1 MNNGGIPPHDDRP
14 THSTL
19 PTRHATLQM
28 KGIAGTIARG
38 FINSKLTPLLMAA
51 FLGIGLYSAWLTP
64 KEEDPQIEVPMA
76 DIAVRYPGATPQEV
90 ERRIA
95 EPLERLISNIE
106 GIEYVYS
113 TSMPGRAMV
122 SARYLVGAPSEQS
135 MVKLYEEILKH
146 MDQMPEGASMPLI
159 KTRAVDDVPVLTLT
173 LHSDDSAY
181 DDYQLRRIGNEMA
194 MDLKTIDGVADVK
207 VHGGRDREV
216 RVKLD
221 PNRLAA
227 YEMDPPAIA
236 RQLQASNRQMDAGAF
251 QSGDRS
257 YLVETGEFF
266 GSVEEVKNLVV
277 GVHRGSPVYLK
288 QVADVTDGPGE
299 PEKYVSFAY
308 GDGSDAARAGST
320 RTSSSSARA
329 PASGGLQPAVTVA
342 IAKRSGQDA
351 MTIAERA
358 LQKVDALEASLVPN
372 EVTVSTT
379 RNYGK
384 SASDKVAEL
393 LLHLLVAIG
402 AVTLIVSLA
411 MGWRGG
417 LVVFLSVPISFALTL
432 FVYYFFGYTLNR
444 ITLFALIFVTGIVVD
459 DSIIVAENMER
470 HFKMKR
476 LPKFQSAIAAIN
488 EVGNPTILATLT
500 VIAAVLPMAFV
511 SGLMGPYMSPMP
523 IGASMAMTFSLI
535 VALVITPYLAYRLI
549 AGGSDEEED
558 DEESDYKLE
567 ETPIYRV
574 YAATIEPLLDSSW
587 KRWAFIG
594 GTLVLLLGS
603 ISLFYFRVVTVKML
617 PYDDKDEFQVVV
629 DMPEGTTLERTDA
642 VLREM
647 AAYLSDQPEVT
658 DVQTYAGDAAP
669 VNLNG
674 LVRHYDMRRAPH
686 QGDIQVNL
694 QSEHH
699 RDEQSHTIAKRMRG
713 PLQKIG
719 DQYDANVKVAE
730 VPPGPPVRA
739 TLVAEVYGPT
749 FEQQQDVARQVK
761 QVFEE
766 TEGVVDVDWRVEAD
780 QTKYTFSVNKEKA
793 MRAGVPTARVT
804 KTMRMAVGGQ
814 DVTQMH
820 LPEEREPVNVNLRLG
835 QESRSSL
842 ADLKNL
848 RVQSQ
853 SGSMVPVA
861 DLVTIKETTR
871 DKHIDRKNQQRVVYV
886 MGDVAGEIESP
897 VYAMLDMQERLDQIE
912 VPKGYSFDQLY
923 TGQPFV
929 GSDFS
934 LKWDGEWRI
943 TYKVFRDLGIA
954 FAVVLLIIYILI
966 VGWFQDLMVPL
977 VMMIAIPLSLIGI
990 VLGHWILGAFFT
1002 ATSMIGFI
1010 ALAGIMVRNS
1020 VLLIDFV
1027 NLRLADDVPLRQAVI
1042 EAGAVRTRP
1051 ILLTAGT
1058 VVIGAS
1064 VILFDPVFQGLAI
1077 SLMGGAIAS
1086 TALTLLIVPLIYY
1099 MVEKK
1104 LEDSSLTSTEP
1115 AGMAGGDDLPG
1126 GDSAPAASPD
1136 EETETKSE

>member
-1 MNNGGIPPHDDRP
+1 M
-14 THSTL
+14 S
-19 PTRHATLQM
+19 
-28 KGIAGTIARG
+28 GIAGTIARG

-76 DIAVRYPGATPQEV
+76 DIAVRYPGATPQEA

-113 TSMPGRAMV
+113 TSMPGQVMV
-122 SARYLVGAPSEQS
+122 SARYLVGASPEQS
-135 MVKLYEEILKH
+135 MVKLYEELLKH
-146 MDQMPEGASMPLI
+146 MDQMPPGASMPLI
-159 KTRAVDDVPVLTLT
+159 KTRAVDDVPVLALT
-173 LHSDDSAY
+173 LHSDDPNY
-181 DDYQLRRIGNEMA
+181 DDYQLRRIGDEMA
-194 MDLKTIDGVADVK
+194 MDLKTIDGVADVS
-207 VHGGRDREV
+207 VHGGRTRTVQV
-216 RVKLD
+216 RLD

-227 YEMDPPAIA
+227 YNLDPPAIA
-236 RQLQASNRQMDAGAF
+236 KQLKAANRQSDAGTF
-251 QSGDRS
+251 QSGDTS
-257 YLVETGEFF
+257 YMVETGGFLTSAEQIQ
-266 GSVEEVKNLVV
+266 NLVV
-277 GVHRGSPVYLK
+277 GVHEGSPIYLK
-288 QVADVTDGPGE
+288 QVAEVSDGPGE
-299 PEKYVSFAY
+299 PEKYVAFGY
-308 GDGSDAARAGST
+308 GKGHAAGADSAAARAS
-320 RTSSSSARA
+320 
-329 PASGGLQPAVTVA
+329 GLQPAVTVA
-342 IAKRSGQDA
+342 LAKRSGQDA

-358 LQKVDALEASLVPN
+358 LKKVDALEATLVPD
-372 EVTVSTT
+372 EVTVTTT

-393 LLHLLVAIG
+393 LFHLLVAIG
-402 AVTLIVSLA
+402 AVTVIVSLA

-470 HFKMKR
+470 HFQMKKM
-476 LPKFQSAIAAIN
+476 PKFQAAIAAIN

-535 VALVITPYLAYRLI
+535 VALIITPYLAYRLI
-549 AGGSDEEED
+549 AGGQEDEEEA
-558 DEESDYKLE
+558 SDYDLE
-567 ETPIYRV
+567 ETIIYRV
-574 YAATIEPLLDSSW
+574 YAATIEPLLNSPW

-594 GTLVLLLGS
+594 GTMLLLLGS
-603 ISLFYFRVVTVKML
+603 VSLFYFRVVTVKML

-647 AAYLSDQPEVT
+647 SAYLTDQPSVV

-674 LVRHYDMRRAPH
+674 LVRHYDLRSAPH

-694 QSEHH
+694 QSAHH
-699 RDEQSHTIAKRMRG
+699 RDEQSHALAKRMRG
-713 PLQKIG
+713 PLQTIADK
-719 DQYDANVKVAE
+719 YDAGVKVAE

-739 TLVAEVYGPT
+739 TLVAEIYGPDV
-749 FEQQQDVARQVK
+749 EQQRDVARQVK
-761 QVFEE
+761 QVFQE

-780 QTKYTFSVNKEKA
+780 QTKYTFEVEKEKA
-793 MRAGVPTARVT
+793 MRAGVPTARIT
-804 KTMRMAVGGQ
+804 QTMRMALSGK
-814 DVTQMH
+814 DVTQLR
-820 LPEEREPVNVNLRLG
+820 LPEERQPVGVNLRMG
-835 QESRSSL
+835 QSDRSGL

-848 RVQSQ
+848 RVQSE
-853 SGSMVPVA
+853 GGATVPVA
-861 DLVTIKETTR
+861 DLVTINTSVR
-871 DKHIDRKNQQRVVYV
+871 DKHIDRKNQQRVIYV
-886 MGDVAGEIESP
+886 TGDVAGEIESP
-897 VYAMLDMQERLDQIE
+897 VYAMLDMQERLDAIE
-912 VPKGYSFDQLY
+912 TPTGYGFSQLY
-923 TGQPFV
+923 TDQPFV
-929 GSDFS
+929 NDGYA

-954 FAVVLLIIYILI
+954 FAVVLLIIYLLI
-966 VGWFQDLMVPL
+966 VGWFQDLTVPL
-977 VMMIAIPLSLIGI
+977 VMMVAIPLSLIGI
-990 VLGHWILGAFFT
+990 VLGHWVLGAFFT

-1027 NLRLADDVPLRQAVI
+1027 NLRRADDVPLRQAVI

-1058 VVIGAS
+1058 VVIGAF

-1086 TALTLLIVPLIYY
+1086 TALTLLIVPLLYF
-1099 MVEKK
+1099 MVERR
-1104 LEDSSLTSTEP
+1104 LADAALTGSADDAAATAGP
-1115 AGMAGGDDLPG
+1115 ADLSGDDPS
-1126 GDSAPAASPD
+1126 DSTPAPDAP
-1136 EETETKSE
+1136 ETGRG

>member
-1 MNNGGIPPHDDRP
+1 M
-14 THSTL
+14 S
-19 PTRHATLQM
+19 
-28 KGIAGTIARG
+28 GIAGTIARG

-76 DIAVRYPGATPQEV
+76 DIAVRYPGATPQEA
-90 ERRIA
+90 ERRVA

-106 GIEYVYS
+106 GVEYVYS
-113 TSMPGRAMV
+113 TSMPGQVLV
-122 SARYLVGAPSEQS
+122 SARYLVGASPEES
-135 MVKLYEEILKH
+135 MVKLYEEMLKH
-146 MDQMPEGASMPLI
+146 MDEMPPGASMPLI

-173 LHSDDSAY
+173 LHSDAPNY
-181 DDYQLRRIGNEMA
+181 DDYQLRRIGDEMA
-194 MDLKTIDGVADVK
+194 MDLKKIDGVADVS
-207 VHGGRDREV
+207 VHGGRPRAV
-216 RVKLD
+216 RVRLD

-227 YEMDPPAIA
+227 YGLDPPAIA
-236 RQLQASNRQMDAGAF
+236 RQLQASNQQSDAGTF
-251 QSGDRS
+251 QRGDTS
-257 YLVETGEFF
+257 YKVETGGFLT
-266 GSVEEVKNLVV
+266 SADEVRNLVV
-277 GVHRGSPVYLK
+277 GVHEGSPIYLK
-288 QVADVTDGPGE
+288 QVAEVTDGPGE
-299 PEKYVSFAY
+299 PEKYVAFGY
-308 GDGSDAARAGST
+308 GQGHAAPEADSAAGRA
-320 RTSSSSARA
+320 A
-329 PASGGLQPAVTVA
+329 GLQPAVTIA
-342 IAKRSGQDA
+342 LAKRSGQDA

-358 LQKVDALEASLVPN
+358 LDKVDALKATLVPN

-384 SASDKVAEL
+384 SASDKVMEL

-402 AVTLIVSLA
+402 AVTVIVTLA

-470 HFKMKR
+470 HFQMKR
-476 LPKFQSAIAAIN
+476 LPKFQAALAAIN

-549 AGGSDEEED
+549 GGGEEETEED
-558 DEESDYKLE
+558 ESDYDLE
-567 ETPIYRV
+567 ETLIYRV
-574 YAATIEPLLDSSW
+574 YAATIEPLLNSPW

-594 GTLVLLLGS
+594 GTLVLLVGS
-603 ISLFYFRVVTVKML
+603 VSLFYFRVVTVKML

-647 AAYLSDQPEVT
+647 SAYLTDRPVVT

-674 LVRHYDMRRAPH
+674 LVRHYDLRSAPH

-694 QSEHH
+694 RAEHH
-699 RDEQSHTIAKRMRG
+699 RERQSHAIAKQMRG
-713 PLQKIG
+713 PLRAIG
-719 DQYDANVKVAE
+719 EKYGADVKVAE

-739 TLVAEVYGPT
+739 TLVAEIYGPNV
-749 FEQQQDVARQVK
+749 EQQRAVARQVK

-780 QTKYTFSVNKEKA
+780 QTKYTFEVNKEKA
-793 MRAGVPTARVT
+793 MRAGVPTARIT
-804 KTMRMAVGGQ
+804 KTMQMALGGR
-814 DVTQMH
+814 DVTQLR
-820 LPEEREPVNVNLRLG
+820 LPEERRPVGVNLRLG
-835 QESRSSL
+835 QADRSGL

-853 SGSMVPVA
+853 GGAAVPVA
-861 DLVTIKETTR
+861 DLVTIEETVR
-871 DKHIDRKNQQRVVYV
+871 DKHIDRKNQKRVVYV

-897 VYAMLDMQERLDQIE
+897 VYAMLDMQERLDEIE
-912 VPKGYSFDQLY
+912 TPPGYDFAQWY
-923 TGQPFV
+923 TDQPFV
-929 GSDFS
+929 TDGYS

-954 FAVVLLIIYILI
+954 FAVVLLVIYLLI
-966 VGWFQDLMVPL
+966 VGWFQDLTVPL

-990 VLGHWILGAFFT
+990 VLGHWLLGAFFT

-1027 NLRLADDVPLRQAVI
+1027 NLRRADDVPLRQAVV

-1058 VVIGAS
+1058 VVIGAF

-1086 TALTLLIVPLIYY
+1086 TALTLLIVPLIYF
-1099 MVEKK
+1099 MVERR
-1104 LEDSSLTSTEP
+1104 LEESVLTGSET
-1115 AGMAGGDDLPG
+1115 G
-1126 GDSAPAASPD
+1126 GDSSAGVTGAPGDRPSGDGTPA
-1136 EETETKSE
+1136 TEPSQPEQP

>member
-1 MNNGGIPPHDDRP
+1 M
-14 THSTL
+14 S
-19 PTRHATLQM
+19 
-28 KGIAGTIARG
+28 GIAGTIARG

-76 DIAVRYPGATPQEV
+76 DVVVQYPGATPQEV
-90 ERRIA
+90 ERRVA

-113 TSMPGRAMV
+113 TSMPGRALV
-122 SARYLVGAPSEQS
+122 SARYYVGAPSEQS
-135 MVKLYEEILKH
+135 MVRLYEEMLKH

-159 KTRAVDDVPVLTLT
+159 KTRAVDDVPVLSLT
-173 LHSDDSAY
+173 LHSDDPNY
-181 DDYQLRRIGNEMA
+181 DDYQLRRIGSEMA
-194 MDLKTIDGVADVK
+194 MDLKTIDGVADVS
-207 VHGGRDREV
+207 VHGGRKRAV
-216 RVKLD
+216 RVRLD

-227 YEMDPPAIA
+227 YNLDPPAIA
-236 RQLQASNRQMDAGAF
+236 RQLTASNQQMDAGTF
-251 QSGDRS
+251 QSGDTS
-257 YLVETGEFF
+257 YMVETGDFLASAED
-266 GSVEEVKNLVV
+266 VQNLVV
-277 GVHRGSPVYLK
+277 GVHQGSPIYLK

-308 GDGSDAARAGST
+308 GEGRHAAGDSSVAVQK
-320 RTSSSSARA
+320 TS
-329 PASGGLQPAVTVA
+329 GLQPAVTIA
-342 IAKRSGQDA
+342 LAKRSGQDA

-358 LQKVDALEASLVPN
+358 LKKVDALEATLVPN
-372 EVTVSTT
+372 EVTVTTT

-384 SASDKVAEL
+384 SASNKVTEL

-470 HFKMKR
+470 HFKMKKF
-476 LPKFQSAIAAIN
+476 PKMQAAINAIN

-535 VALVITPYLAYRLI
+535 VALVITPYLAFRLI
-549 AGGSDEEED
+549 AGGSEEASED
-558 DEESDYKLE
+558 DEEYELE
-567 ETPIYRV
+567 DTLIYRV
-574 YAATIEPLLDSSW
+574 YAATIEPLLNSPW

-594 GTLVLLLGS
+594 GTLVLLVGS
-603 ISLFYFRVVTVKML
+603 VSLFYFRVVTVKML

-629 DMPEGTTLERTDA
+629 DMPEGTPLERTDA

-647 AAYLSDQPEVT
+647 GAYLTDQPEVT

-674 LVRHYDMRRAPH
+674 LVRHYDMRQAPH

-694 QSEHH
+694 QAEHH
-699 RDEQSHTIAKRMRG
+699 REEQSHAIAKRMRG
-713 PLQKIG
+713 PLQEIG
-719 DQYDANVKVAE
+719 EKYDANVKVAE

-739 TLVAEVYGPT
+739 TLVAEIYGPSID
-749 FEQQQDVARQVK
+749 QQRDVARQVK
-761 QVFEE
+761 QVFEK

-793 MRAGVPTARVT
+793 MRAGVTTARIT
-804 KTMRMAVGGQ
+804 QTMRMALGGQ
-814 DVTQMH
+814 DATQMH
-820 LPEEREPVNVNLRLG
+820 LPDERDPVNVNLRLG
-835 QESRSSL
+835 QEDRSSL

-853 SGSMVPVA
+853 SGSMIPVA
-861 DLVTIKETTR
+861 DLVTINETVR
-871 DKHIDRKNQQRVVYV
+871 DKHIDRKNQQRVIYV
-886 MGDVAGEIESP
+886 MGDVAGKIESP

-912 VPKGYSFDQLY
+912 TPKGYGFSQLY
-923 TGQPFV
+923 TDQPFV
-929 GSDFS
+929 GDSYS

-966 VGWFQDLMVPL
+966 VGWFQDLTVPL
-977 VMMIAIPLSLIGI
+977 VMMVAIPLSLIGI

-1027 NLRLADDVPLRQAVI
+1027 NLRRDDGVSLRQSVI

-1058 VVIGAS
+1058 VVIGAT

-1086 TALTLLIVPLIYY
+1086 TALTLLIVPLIYF
-1099 MVEKK
+1099 MIEKR
-1104 LEDSSLTSTEP
+1104 LEESALTGPETSGGTT
-1115 AGMAGGDDLPG
+1115 AGTTDLPG
-1126 GDSAPAASPD
+1126 DGTSGDGTPA
-1136 EETETKSE
+1136 TEPTGPEQS

>member
-1 MNNGGIPPHDDRP
+1 M
-14 THSTL
+14 S
-19 PTRHATLQM
+19 
-28 KGIAGTIARG
+28 GIAGTIARG

-76 DIAVRYPGATPQEV
+76 DVVVQYPGATPQEV
-90 ERRIA
+90 ERRVA
-95 EPLERLISNIE
+95 EPLERLISNID

-113 TSMPGRAMV
+113 TSMPGRALV
-122 SARYLVGAPSEQS
+122 SARYYVGASSEQS
-135 MVKLYEEILKH
+135 MVKLYEEMLKH

-159 KTRAVDDVPVLTLT
+159 KSRAVDDVPVLALT
-173 LHSDDSAY
+173 LHSDDPNY
-181 DDYQLRRIGNEMA
+181 DDYQLRRIGSEMA
-194 MDLKTIDGVADVK
+194 MDLKKIDGVADVS
-207 VHGGRDREV
+207 VHGGRKRSV
-216 RVKLD
+216 RVRLD

-227 YEMDPPAIA
+227 YNLDPPAIA
-236 RQLQASNRQMDAGAF
+236 RQLTASNQQMDAGTF
-251 QSGDRS
+251 QSGDTS
-257 YLVETGEFF
+257 YMVETGDFL
-266 GSVEEVKNLVV
+266 GSAEDVQDLVV
-277 GVHRGSPVYLK
+277 GVHQGSPIYLK

-308 GDGSDAARAGST
+308 GEGH
-320 RTSSSSARA
+320 
-329 PASGGLQPAVTVA
+329 PASGDSAIAVQNTSGLQPAVTIAV
-342 IAKRSGQDA
+342 AKRSGQDA

-358 LQKVDALEASLVPN
+358 LQKVDALEATLVPN
-372 EVTVSTT
+372 EVSVSTT

-384 SASDKVAEL
+384 SASNKVTEL

-476 LPKFQSAIAAIN
+476 LPKLQAAINAIN

-535 VALVITPYLAYRLI
+535 VALVITPYLAFRLI
-549 AGGSDEEED
+549 AGGSEDQEE
-558 DEESDYKLE
+558 DEESDYELE
-567 ETPIYRV
+567 DTLIYRA
-574 YAATIEPLLDSSW
+574 YAATIEPLLNSSW
-587 KRWAFIG
+587 KRWTFIG
-594 GTLVLLLGS
+594 ATGVLLLGS
-603 ISLFYFRVVTVKML
+603 LSLFYFRVVTVKML

-629 DMPEGTTLERTDA
+629 DMPEGTPLERTDA

-647 AAYLSDQPEVT
+647 STYLTDQPEVT

-674 LVRHYDMRRAPH
+674 LVRHYDMRRAPY

-694 QSEHH
+694 QAEHH
-699 RDEQSHTIAKRMRG
+699 REEQSHAIAKRMRG
-713 PLQKIG
+713 PLQEIG
-719 DQYDANVKVAE
+719 KQYDANVKVAE

-739 TLVAEVYGPT
+739 TLVAEIYGPSLD
-749 FEQQQDVARQVK
+749 QQREVARQVK
-761 QVFEE
+761 QVFAE
-766 TEGVVDVDWRVEAD
+766 TDGVVDVDWRVEDD

-793 MRAGVPTARVT
+793 MRAGVTTARIT
-804 KTMRMAVGGQ
+804 QTMRMALGGQ

-820 LPEEREPVNVNLRLG
+820 LPDEREPVSVNMRLG
-835 QESRSSL
+835 QSDRSSL

-853 SGSMVPVA
+853 SGSMIPVA
-861 DLVTIKETTR
+861 DLVTINETVR
-871 DKHIDRKNQQRVVYV
+871 DKHIDRKNQQRVIYV
-886 MGDVAGEIESP
+886 MGDVAGAIESP

-912 VPKGYSFDQLY
+912 VPKGYGFSQLY
-923 TGQPFV
+923 TDQPFV
-929 GSDFS
+929 SDSYS

-966 VGWFQDLMVPL
+966 VGWFQDLTVPL
-977 VMMIAIPLSLIGI
+977 VMMVAIPLSLIGI

-1027 NLRLADDVPLRQAVI
+1027 NLRREDGVSLRQSVI

-1058 VVIGAS
+1058 VVIGAF

-1086 TALTLLIVPLIYY
+1086 TALTLLIVPLIYF
-1099 MVEKK
+1099 MIEKR
-1104 LEDSSLTSTEP
+1104 LADSALAETDTDGSVS
-1115 AGMAGGDDLPG
+1115 ASGDLGNEPG
-1126 GDSAPAASPD
+1126 GDSAPASAD
-1136 EETETKSE
+1136 EPETPLQS

>member
-1 MNNGGIPPHDDRP
+1 
-14 THSTL
+14 
-19 PTRHATLQM
+19 M
-28 KGIAGTIARG
+28 KGLAGQIARG

-76 DIAVRYPGATPQEV
+76 DIAVRYPGASPQEV

-106 GIEYVYS
+106 GVEYVYS
-113 TSMPGRAMV
+113 TSMPGRALV
-122 SARYLVGAPSEQS
+122 SARYLVGAPPEES
-135 MVKLYEEILKH
+135 MVKLYEEMLKH
-146 MDQMPEGASMPLI
+146 MDRMPDRASMPLI

-173 LHSDDSAY
+173 LHSDDAHY
-181 DDYQLRRIGNEMA
+181 DDYQLRRIGSEMA
-194 MDLKTIDGVADVK
+194 MDLKKIEGVADVS
-207 VHGGRDREV
+207 VHGGRKRAVQV
-216 RVKLD
+216 RLD

-227 YEMDPPAIA
+227 YGLDPPAIA
-236 RQLQASNRQMDAGAF
+236 RQIQAANQQMTAGTFQKGDASF
-251 QSGDRS
+251 
-257 YLVETGEFF
+257 LVETGEFLT
-266 GSVEEVKNLVV
+266 SVEEVQNLVV
-277 GVHRGSPVYLK
+277 GVHQGSPIYLK
-288 QVADVTDGPGE
+288 QVADVTDGPAE
-299 PEKYVSFAY
+299 PDSYTAFAY
-308 GDGSDAARAGST
+308 GDGHPST
-320 RTSSSSARA
+320 PTSLR
-329 PASGGLQPAVTVA
+329 PAVTVA
-342 IAKRSGQDA
+342 VAKRSGQDA

-358 LQKVDALEASLVPN
+358 LKKVEALEASLVPN

-384 SASDKVAEL
+384 SASDKVSEL

-402 AVTLIVSLA
+402 AVTVIVSLA

-470 HFKMKR
+470 HFQMKR
-476 LPKFQSAIAAIN
+476 LPKFQAAIAAIN

-523 IGASMAMTFSLI
+523 IGASMAMTFSLM

-549 AGGSDEEED
+549 SGGRDEGGRDEGEASNQDGATSDGD
-558 DEESDYKLE
+558 DEYRLE
-567 ETPIYRV
+567 DTLIYRA
-574 YAATIEPLLDSSW
+574 YAATIEPLLDSRW
-587 KRWAFIG
+587 RRWAFIG
-594 GTLVLLLGS
+594 ATVALLLGS

-629 DMPEGTTLERTDA
+629 DMPEGTPLERTDA

-647 AAYLSDQPEVT
+647 AAYLTDQPSVV

-674 LVRHYDMRRAPH
+674 LVRHYDLRRAPH
-686 QGDIQVNL
+686 QGDLQVNL
-694 QSEHH
+694 RPEHA
-699 RDEQSHTIAKRMRG
+699 REAQSHTLAKRMRG
-713 PLQKIG
+713 PLHEIG
-719 DQYDANVKVAE
+719 ERYDASVKVAE

-739 TLVAEVYGPT
+739 TLVAEIYGPS
-749 FEQQQDVARQVK
+749 FEKQQDIARQVK
-761 QVFEE
+761 QVFET

-780 QTKYTFSVNKEKA
+780 QTKYAFNVNKEKA
-793 MRAGVPTARVT
+793 MRAGVPIARVT
-804 KTMRMAVGGQ
+804 KTMRMALGGQ
-814 DVTQMH
+814 DVTTLR
-820 LPEEREPVNVNLRLG
+820 LPEERAPVGVNLRLD
-835 QESRSSL
+835 QADRSGL
-842 ADLKNL
+842 DDLTNL
-848 RVQSQ
+848 RVRSQ
-853 SGSMVPVA
+853 SGSMVPIA
-861 DLVTIKETTR
+861 DLVTIEKTTR

-897 VYAMLDMQERLDQIE
+897 VYAMLDMQERLDDVD
-912 VPKGYSFDQLY
+912 VPTGYGFQQLY
-923 TGQPFV
+923 TDQPFTTA
-929 GSDFS
+929 STFS

-954 FAVVLLIIYILI
+954 FAVVLLIIYLLI

-1058 VVIGAS
+1058 VVIGAF

-1099 MVEKK
+1099 MIETR
-1104 LEDSSLTSTEP
+1104 LAGWGDGRWED
-1115 AGMAGGDDLPG
+1115 
-1126 GDSAPAASPD
+1126 
-1136 EETETKSE
+1136 

>member
-1 MNNGGIPPHDDRP
+1 M
-14 THSTL
+14 S
-19 PTRHATLQM
+19 
-28 KGIAGTIARG
+28 GIAGTIARG

-76 DIAVRYPGATPQEV
+76 DVVVQYPGATPQEV
-90 ERRIA
+90 ERRVA

-113 TSMPGRAMV
+113 TSMPGRALV
-122 SARYLVGAPSEQS
+122 SARYYVGAPSEQS
-135 MVKLYEEILKH
+135 MVRLYEEMLKN

-159 KTRAVDDVPVLTLT
+159 KTRAVDDVPVLSLT
-173 LHSDDSAY
+173 LHSDDPNY
-181 DDYQLRRIGNEMA
+181 DDYQLRRIGSEMA
-194 MDLKTIDGVADVK
+194 MDLKKIDGVADVS
-207 VHGGRDREV
+207 VHGGRKRSV
-216 RVKLD
+216 RVRLD

-227 YEMDPPAIA
+227 YNLDPPAIA
-236 RQLQASNRQMDAGAF
+236 RQLTAANQQMDAGTF
-251 QSGDRS
+251 QSGDTS
-257 YLVETGEFF
+257 YMVETGDFLASAED
-266 GSVEEVKNLVV
+266 VQDLVV
-277 GVHRGSPVYLK
+277 GVHQGSPIYLK

-308 GDGSDAARAGST
+308 GEGHHPSGDST
-320 RTSSSSARA
+320 IAVRKTS
-329 PASGGLQPAVTVA
+329 GLQPAVTIA
-342 IAKRSGQDA
+342 LAKRSGQDA

-358 LQKVDALEASLVPN
+358 LKKVDALEATLVPN
-372 EVTVSTT
+372 EVTVTTT

-384 SASDKVAEL
+384 SASNKVAEL
-393 LLHLLVAIG
+393 LFHLLVAIG

-476 LPKFQSAIAAIN
+476 FPKFQAAINAIN

-523 IGASMAMTFSLI
+523 IGASLAMTFSLI

-549 AGGSDEEED
+549 AGGSEEATED
-558 DEESDYKLE
+558 DEEYELE
-567 ETPIYRV
+567 DTLIYRV
-574 YAATIEPLLDSSW
+574 YAATIEPLLGSPW

-594 GTLVLLLGS
+594 ATGVLLLGS
-603 ISLFYFRVVTVKML
+603 VSLFYFRVVTVKML

-629 DMPEGTTLERTDA
+629 DMPEGTPLERTDA

-647 AAYLSDQPEVT
+647 GAYLTDQPEVT

-674 LVRHYDMRRAPH
+674 LVRHYDMRQAPH

-694 QSEHH
+694 QAEHH
-699 RDEQSHTIAKRMRG
+699 REEQSHAIAKRMRG
-713 PLQKIG
+713 PLQEIG
-719 DQYDANVKVAE
+719 QKYNANVKVAE

-739 TLVAEVYGPT
+739 TLVAEIYGPSID
-749 FEQQQDVARQVK
+749 QQRDVARQVK

-793 MRAGVPTARVT
+793 MRAGVTTARIT
-804 KTMRMAVGGQ
+804 QTMRMALGGQ

-820 LPEEREPVNVNLRLG
+820 LPDEREPVNVNLRMG
-835 QESRSSL
+835 QEDRSSL

-861 DLVTIKETTR
+861 NLVTIKETVR
-871 DKHIDRKNQQRVVYV
+871 DKHIDRKNQQRVIYV
-886 MGDVAGEIESP
+886 MGDVAGKIESP

-912 VPKGYSFDQLY
+912 TPKGYGFSQLY
-923 TGQPFV
+923 TDQPFV
-929 GSDFS
+929 SDSFS

-966 VGWFQDLMVPL
+966 VGWFQDLTVPL
-977 VMMIAIPLSLIGI
+977 VMMVAIPLSLIGI

-1027 NLRLADDVPLRQAVI
+1027 NLRRDDGVSLRQSVI

-1058 VVIGAS
+1058 VVIGAT

-1086 TALTLLIVPLIYY
+1086 TALTLLIVPLIYF
-1099 MVEKK
+1099 MIEKR
-1104 LEDSSLTSTEP
+1104 LEESALTGTETGGSTTAES
-1115 AGMAGGDDLPG
+1115 ADLSGDGTSGDDT
-1126 GDSAPAASPD
+1126 PAAEPTGPEQS
-1136 EETETKSE
+1136 

>member
-1 MNNGGIPPHDDRP
+1 M
-14 THSTL
+14 ST
-19 PTRHATLQM
+19 PS
-28 KGIAGTIARG
+28 GIAGTIARG

-90 ERRIA
+90 ERRVA
-95 EPLERLISNIE
+95 EPLERLASNIA
-106 GIEYVYS
+106 GVEYVYS
-113 TSMPGRAMV
+113 TSMPGQALISV
-122 SARYLVGAPSEQS
+122 RYYVGENPEQS
-135 MVKLYEEILKH
+135 MVKLYEEMLKH
-146 MDQMPEGASMPLI
+146 MDQMPREASMPLI
-159 KTRAVDDVPVLTLT
+159 KSRAVDDVPVLALT
-173 LHSDDSAY
+173 LHSDAL
-181 DDYQLRRIGNEMA
+181 DDYTLRRIGEEMA
-194 MDLKTIDGVADVK
+194 MDLKTTDGVADVE
-207 VHGGRDREV
+207 VHGGRPRQV
-216 RVKLD
+216 RVTLD

-227 YEMDPPAIA
+227 YQLDPPSIA
-236 RQLQASNRQMDAGAF
+236 QQIQAANQQMDAGAF
-251 QSGDRS
+251 ESGDTS
-257 YLVETGEFF
+257 YLVETGTFLT
-266 GSVEEVKNLVV
+266 SVEEVRNLVV
-277 GVHRGSPVYLK
+277 GVHQGSPVYLK
-288 QVADVTDGPGE
+288 QVAEVSDGPAE
-299 PEKYVSFAY
+299 PSTYVSFGY
-308 GDGSDAARAGST
+308 GAGHPGSHTDTSASEAQNVQRSNLST
-320 RTSSSSARA
+320 SNTR
-329 PASGGLQPAVTVA
+329 GLQSAVTVA
-342 IAKRSGQDA
+342 IAKRSGKDA
-351 MTIAERA
+351 MTIAERS
-358 LQKVDALEASLVPN
+358 LRKLETLERTLVPN
-372 EVTVSTT
+372 EVTVTTT

-393 LLHLLVAIG
+393 LFHLLVAIG

-470 HFKMKR
+470 HFQMKR
-476 LPKFQSAIAAIN
+476 LPKFQSALVAIN

-535 VALVITPYLAYRLI
+535 VALIITPYLAFRLI
-549 AGGSDEEED
+549 AGGSDDED
-558 DEESDYKLE
+558 SEEESDYRLE
-567 ETPIYRV
+567 DTAIYRV
-574 YAATIEPLLDSSW
+574 YAATIEPLLDSPW

-594 GTLVLLLGS
+594 GTMLLLAGS
-603 ISLFYFRVVTVKML
+603 VSLFYFRVVTVKML
-617 PYDDKDEFQVVV
+617 PFDDKNEFQVVV
-629 DMPEGTTLERTDA
+629 DMPEGTTLERTNA

-647 AAYLSDQPEVT
+647 AAYLTDQPEVT

-674 LVRHYDMRRAPH
+674 LVRHYDMRSAPH

-694 QSEHH
+694 QAEHH
-699 RDEQSHTIAKRMRG
+699 REEQSHAIAKTMRG
-713 PLQKIG
+713 PLQEMG
-719 DQYDANVKVAE
+719 ARYDANVKVAE

-739 TLVAEVYGPT
+739 TLVAEIYGP
-749 FEQQQDVARQVK
+749 DVETQRALADSVK
-761 QVFEE
+761 HVFET

-780 QTKYTFSVNKEKA
+780 QTKYTFDVNKEKA
-793 MRAGVPTARVT
+793 MRAGVPTARVA
-804 KTMRMAVGGQ
+804 KTMRMALGGQ
-814 DVTQMH
+814 DVTNLR
-820 LPEEREPVNVNLRLG
+820 LPEERSPTGVHVRLG
-835 QESRSSL
+835 QEARSSL
-842 ADLKNL
+842 ADLKNVP
-848 RVQSQ
+848 VQSP
-853 SGSMVPVA
+853 SGATIPVA
-861 DLVTIKETTR
+861 ELVTIEETVR
-871 DKHIDRKNQQRVVYV
+871 APSIDRKNQQRVIYV
-886 MGDVAGEIESP
+886 TGDVAGEIESP
-897 VYAMLDMQERLDQIE
+897 VYAMLDMEERLDAIDA
-912 VPKGYSFDQLY
+912 PPGYSFDALY
-923 TGQPFV
+923 TDQPFTTN
-929 GSDFS
+929 DYS

-966 VGWFQDLMVPL
+966 VGWFQDLTVPL
-977 VMMIAIPLSLIGI
+977 VMMIAIPLSLVGI

-1027 NLRLADDVPLRQAVI
+1027 NLRRADDVPLRQAVV

-1058 VVIGAS
+1058 VVIGAT

-1086 TALTLLIVPLIYY
+1086 TALTLLIVPLIYF
-1099 MVEKK
+1099 MIEKR
-1104 LEDSSLTSTEP
+1104 LEDSSLTHDAS
-1115 AGMAGGDDLPG
+1115 AGRAGPTDMPG
-1126 GDSAPAASPD
+1126 GDSAPDKP
-1136 EETETKSE
+1136 KSVES

>member
-1 MNNGGIPPHDDRP
+1 M
-14 THSTL
+14 S
-19 PTRHATLQM
+19 
-28 KGIAGTIARG
+28 GIAGTIARG

-51 FLGIGLYSAWLTP
+51 FLGIGLYSAWVTP

-76 DIAVRYPGATPQEV
+76 DIAVRYPGATPQEA
-90 ERRIA
+90 ERRVA

-106 GIEYVYS
+106 GVEYVYS
-113 TSMPGRAMV
+113 TSMPGKVMV
-122 SARYLVGAPSEQS
+122 SARYLVGASPEQS
-135 MVKLYEEILKH
+135 MVKLYEELLKH
-146 MDQMPEGASMPLI
+146 MDEMPPGASMPLI

-173 LHSDDSAY
+173 LHSDDSSY
-181 DDYQLRRIGNEMA
+181 DNYQLRRIGDEMA
-194 MDLKTIDGVADVK
+194 MDLKKIDGVADVS
-207 VHGGRDREV
+207 VHGGRMRTVQV
-216 RVKLD
+216 RLD

-227 YEMDPPAIA
+227 YDLDPPAIA
-236 RQLQASNRQMDAGAF
+236 KQLKGANRQTDAGTF
-251 QSGDRS
+251 QSGDTS
-257 YLVETGEFF
+257 YMVETGGFLTSAEQ
-266 GSVEEVKNLVV
+266 VKNLVV
-277 GVHRGSPVYLK
+277 GVHKGSPIYLK
-288 QVADVTDGPGE
+288 QVAEVSDGPGE
-299 PEKYVSFAY
+299 PEKYVAFGY
-308 GDGSDAARAGST
+308 GEGHRAAAT
-320 RTSSSSARA
+320 TADSAAVQAR
-329 PASGGLQPAVTVA
+329 GLQPAVTIAV
-342 IAKRSGQDA
+342 AKRSGQDA

-358 LQKVDALEASLVPN
+358 LKKVDALEATLVPN
-372 EVTVSTT
+372 EVTVTTT

-393 LLHLLVAIG
+393 LFHLLVAIG
-402 AVTLIVSLA
+402 AVTVIVSLA

-470 HFKMKR
+470 HFQMKKM
-476 LPKFQSAIAAIN
+476 PKFQAAIAAIN

-535 VALVITPYLAYRLI
+535 VALIITPYLAYRLI
-549 AGGSDEEED
+549 AGGQEDE
-558 DEESDYKLE
+558 DEESDYDLE
-567 ETPIYRV
+567 ETIIYRV
-574 YAATIEPLLDSSW
+574 YAATIEPLLNSPW

-594 GTLVLLLGS
+594 GTMVLLLGS
-603 ISLFYFRVVTVKML
+603 VSLFYFRVVTVKML

-647 AAYLSDQPEVT
+647 SAYLTDRPVVT

-674 LVRHYDMRRAPH
+674 LVRHYDLRSAPH
-686 QGDIQVNL
+686 QGDLQVNL
-694 QSEHH
+694 QSAHH
-699 RDEQSHTIAKRMRG
+699 RDRQSHAIAKQMRG
-713 PLQKIG
+713 PLQAIG
-719 DQYDANVKVAE
+719 DKYGARVKIAE

-739 TLVAEVYGPT
+739 TLVAEIYGPNV
-749 FEQQQDVARQVK
+749 QQQRDVARQVK
-761 QVFEE
+761 QVFQK

-780 QTKYTFSVNKEKA
+780 QTKYTFDVNKEKA
-793 MRAGVPTARVT
+793 MRAGVSTARIT
-804 KTMRMAVGGQ
+804 RTMKMALSGR
-814 DVTQMH
+814 DVTQLR
-820 LPEEREPVNVNLRLG
+820 LPEEREPVDVNLRMG
-835 QESRSSL
+835 QSDRSGL

-853 SGSMVPVA
+853 GGAAVPIA
-861 DLVTIKETTR
+861 DLVTVKKSVRE
-871 DKHIDRKNQQRVVYV
+871 KHIDRKNQRRVIYV
-886 MGDVAGEIESP
+886 TGDVAGEIESP
-897 VYAMLDMQERLDQIE
+897 VYAMLDMQERLGEIE
-912 VPKGYSFDQLY
+912 TPKGYGFSQLY
-923 TGQPFV
+923 TDQPFV
-929 GSDFS
+929 NDGYT

-954 FAVVLLIIYILI
+954 FAAVLLIIYLLI
-966 VGWFQDLMVPL
+966 VGWFQDLTVPL
-977 VMMIAIPLSLIGI
+977 VMMVAIPLSLIGI

-1027 NLRLADDVPLRQAVI
+1027 NLRRADDVPLRQAVI

-1058 VVIGAS
+1058 VVIGAF

-1086 TALTLLIVPLIYY
+1086 TALTLLIVPLIYF
-1099 MVEKK
+1099 MVEKR
-1104 LEDSSLTSTEP
+1104 LEDS
-1115 AGMAGGDDLPG
+1115 AAVADDG
-1126 GDSAPAASPD
+1126 SA
-1136 EETETKSE
+1136 

>member
-1 MNNGGIPPHDDRP
+1 MTSDQSSN
-14 THSTL
+14 TMS
-19 PTRHATLQM
+19 
-28 KGIAGTIARG
+28 KSSGIAGTIAQG
-38 FINSKLTPLLMAA
+38 FINSTLTPLLMAA

-90 ERRIA
+90 KRRIA
-95 EPLERLISNIE
+95 EPLERLASNIS
-106 GIEYVYS
+106 GVEYVYS
-113 TSMPGRAMV
+113 TSMPGQALISV
-122 SARYLVGAPSEQS
+122 RYYVGENPEQS
-135 MVKLYEEILKH
+135 MVKLYEEMLKH
-146 MDQMPEGASMPLI
+146 MDQMPKGASMPLI
-159 KTRAVDDVPVLTLT
+159 KTRAVDDVPILTLT
-173 LHSDDSAY
+173 LHSDAV
-181 DDYQLRRIGNEMA
+181 DDYDLRRIGEEMA
-194 MDLKTIDGVADVK
+194 MDLKTTDGVADVQ
-207 VHGGRDREV
+207 VHGGRPRQI
-216 RVKLD
+216 RVSLR

-227 YEMDPPAIA
+227 YQLDPPSIA
-236 RQLQASNRQMDAGAF
+236 QQIQAANQQMDAGSF
-251 QSGDRS
+251 ESGDTS
-257 YLVETGEFF
+257 YLVETGNFLT
-266 GSVEEVKNLVV
+266 SVDQVRNLVV
-277 GVHRGSPVYLK
+277 GVHEGSPIYLK
-288 QVADVTDGPGE
+288 QVAEVSDGPAE
-299 PEKYVSFAY
+299 PETYVSFAY
-308 GDGSDAARAGST
+308 AAGTHNADSLAT
-320 RTSSSSARA
+320 
-329 PASGGLQPAVTVA
+329 GGLQPAVTVA
-342 IAKRSGQDA
+342 IAKRSGMDA
-351 MTIAERA
+351 MTIAERS
-358 LQKVDALEASLVPN
+358 LRKLERLERTLVPN
-372 EVTVSTT
+372 EVTVTTT

-384 SASDKVAEL
+384 TASDKVAEL

-402 AVTLIVSLA
+402 AVTIIVSLA

-535 VALVITPYLAYRLI
+535 VALIITPYLAFRLI
-549 AGGSDEEED
+549 AGGNDDDSEED
-558 DEESDYKLE
+558 SDYRLE
-567 ETPIYRV
+567 DTAIYRV
-574 YAATIEPLLDSSW
+574 YAATIEPLLDSPW

-594 GTLVLLLGS
+594 GTLLLLVGS
-603 ISLFYFRVVTVKML
+603 VSLFYFRVVTVKML
-617 PYDDKDEFQVVV
+617 PFDDKNEFQVVV

-642 VLREM
+642 VLRELS
-647 AAYLSDQPEVT
+647 AYLTAQPEVT

-674 LVRHYDMRRAPH
+674 LVRHYDMRSAPH

-694 QSEHH
+694 QAEHH
-699 RDEQSHTIAKRMRG
+699 RDEQSHAIAKRMRG
-713 PLQKIG
+713 PLQEIG
-719 DQYDANVKVAE
+719 TRHDANVKIAE

-739 TLVAEVYGPT
+739 TLVAEIYGP
-749 FEQQQDVARQVK
+749 DVETQRALADSVK
-761 QVFEE
+761 RVFEI

-780 QTKYTFSVNKEKA
+780 QTKYTFEVNKEKA
-793 MRAGVPTARVT
+793 MRAGVPTARVA
-804 KTMRMAVGGQ
+804 KTMRMALGGQ
-814 DVTQMH
+814 DVTNLR
-820 LPEEREPVNVNLRLG
+820 LPEEREPVGVHLRLG
-835 QESRSSL
+835 QIARSSL
-842 ADLKNL
+842 ADLKNVH
-848 RVQSQ
+848 VQSQ
-853 SGSMVPVA
+853 SGATIPVA
-861 DLVTIKETTR
+861 DLVRVNETVR
-871 DKHIDRKNQQRVVYV
+871 DKSIDRKNHQRVIYV

-897 VYAMLDMQERLDQIE
+897 VYAMLDMQERLNAIE
-912 VPKGYSFDQLY
+912 APTGYTFNELY
-923 TGQPFV
+923 TDQPFTTT
-929 GSDFS
+929 DYA

-966 VGWFQDLMVPL
+966 VGWFQDLTVPL
-977 VMMIAIPLSLIGI
+977 VMMVAIPLSLVGI

-1027 NLRLADDVPLRQAVI
+1027 NLRRDDDVPLRQAVI

-1086 TALTLLIVPLIYY
+1086 TALTLLIVPLIYF
-1099 MVEKK
+1099 MIEMRV
-1104 LEDSSLTSTEP
+1104 
-1115 AGMAGGDDLPG
+1115 AGDG
-1126 GDSAPAASPD
+1126 
-1136 EETETKSE
+1136 

>member
-1 MNNGGIPPHDDRP
+1 
-14 THSTL
+14 
-19 PTRHATLQM
+19 
-28 KGIAGTIARG
+28 
-38 FINSKLTPLLMAA
+38 
-51 FLGIGLYSAWLTP
+51 
-64 KEEDPQIEVPMA
+64 
-76 DIAVRYPGATPQEV
+76 V
-90 ERRIA
+90 ERRVA

-113 TSMPGRAMV
+113 TSMPGRALV
-122 SARYLVGAPSEQS
+122 SARYYVGAPSEPS
-135 MVKLYEEILKH
+135 MVRLYEEMLKH
-146 MDQMPEGASMPLI
+146 MDQMPEGASRPLI

-173 LHSDDSAY
+173 LHSSDPNY

-194 MDLKTIDGVADVK
+194 MGLKKIDGVADVS
-207 VHGGRDREV
+207 VHGGRKRAV
-216 RVKLD
+216 RVRLD

-227 YEMDPPAIA
+227 YNLDPPAIA
-236 RQLQASNRQMDAGAF
+236 RQLTASNRQVDAGTF
-251 QSGDRS
+251 QREDAS
-257 YLVETGEFF
+257 YMVETGDFLTSAED
-266 GSVEEVKNLVV
+266 VQNLVV
-277 GVHRGSPVYLK
+277 GVHQGSPVYLK
-288 QVADVTDGPGE
+288 QVAEVTDGPGE

-308 GDGSDAARAGST
+308 GKGHHATDDSAAA
-320 RTSSSSARA
+320 AQ
-329 PASGGLQPAVTVA
+329 PGGLQPAVTVA
-342 IAKRSGQDA
+342 VAKRSGQDA

-358 LQKVDALEASLVPN
+358 LKKVDALKATLVPN
-372 EVTVSTT
+372 EVTVTTT
-379 RNYGK
+379 RNYGE
-384 SASDKVAEL
+384 SASNKVAEL
-393 LLHLLVAIG
+393 LFHLLVAIG
-402 AVTLIVSLA
+402 AVTFIVSLA

-476 LPKFQSAIAAIN
+476 VPKLQSAINAIN

-523 IGASMAMTFSLI
+523 IGASLAMTFSLV
-535 VALVITPYLAYRLI
+535 VALVVTPYLAYRLI
-549 AGGSDEEED
+549 TGGSEEREEDEEYELED
-558 DEESDYKLE
+558 TL
-567 ETPIYRV
+567 IYRA
-574 YAATIEPLLDSSW
+574 YAATIEPLLDSPW
-587 KRWAFIG
+587 KRWTFIG
-594 GTLVLLLGS
+594 GTMLLLLGS
-603 ISLFYFRVVTVKML
+603 VSLFYFRVVTVKML

-629 DMPEGTTLERTDA
+629 DMPEGTPLERTDA

-647 AAYLSDQPEVT
+647 STYLTDQPEVT

-674 LVRHYDMRRAPH
+674 LVRHYDLRSAPH

-694 QSEHH
+694 QAEHH
-699 RDEQSHTIAKRMRG
+699 RATQSHTIAKRMRG
-713 PLQKIG
+713 PLQEIG
-719 DQYDANVKVAE
+719 EKYGASVKVAE

-739 TLVAEVYGPT
+739 TLVAEIYGPT
-749 FEQQQDVARQVK
+749 LDQQRDVARQVK
-761 QVFEE
+761 QVFEK
-766 TEGVVDVDWRVEAD
+766 TKGVVDVDWRVEAD

-793 MRAGVPTARVT
+793 MRAGVSTARVAR
-804 KTMRMAVGGQ
+804 TMRMALGGQ
-814 DVTQMH
+814 DATQMH
-820 LPEEREPVNVNLRLG
+820 LPDEREPVNVNLRLG
-835 QESRSSL
+835 QENRSSL

-853 SGSMVPVA
+853 SGAMVPIA
-861 DLVTIKETTR
+861 DLVTIKETVR

-886 MGDVAGEIESP
+886 MGDVAGKIESP
-897 VYAMLDMQERLDQIE
+897 VYAMVDMQERLDQIE
-912 VPKGYSFDQLY
+912 TPEGYDLSQLY
-923 TGQPFV
+923 TDQPFV
-929 GSDFS
+929 GDSFS

-954 FAVVLLIIYILI
+954 FAAVLLIIYILI
-966 VGWFQDLMVPL
+966 VGWFQDLTVPL
-977 VMMIAIPLSLIGI
+977 VMMVAIPLSLIGI

-1027 NLRLADDVPLRQAVI
+1027 NIRLADGVSLRQSVI

-1058 VVIGAS
+1058 VVIGAT

-1099 MVEKK
+1099 MIEKQ
-1104 LEDSSLTSTEP
+1104 LEASALTGPGTGGGAAVGAGDFAEEGTGGNGTPEAEP
-1115 AGMAGGDDLPG
+1115 ARSG
-1126 GDSAPAASPD
+1126 
-1136 EETETKSE
+1136 

>member
-1 MNNGGIPPHDDRP
+1 MSK
-14 THSTL
+14 TS
-19 PTRHATLQM
+19 
-28 KGIAGTIARG
+28 GIAGTIARG

-95 EPLERLISNIE
+95 EPLERLASNIA
-106 GIEYVYS
+106 GVEYVYS
-113 TSMPGRAMV
+113 TSMPGQALISV
-122 SARYLVGAPSEQS
+122 RYFVGENPEQS
-135 MVKLYEEILKH
+135 MVKLYEEMLKH
-146 MDQMPEGASMPLI
+146 MDQMPPRASMPLI
-159 KTRAVDDVPVLTLT
+159 KSRAVDDVPVLALT
-173 LHSDDSAY
+173 LHSDAL
-181 DDYQLRRIGNEMA
+181 DDYELRRIGEEMA
-194 MDLKTIDGVADVK
+194 MDLKTTDGVADVQ
-207 VHGGRDREV
+207 VHGGRPRQV
-216 RVKLD
+216 RVTLH

-227 YEMDPPAIA
+227 YQLDPPSIA
-236 RQLQASNRQMDAGAF
+236 QQIQAANQQMDAGTF
-251 QSGDRS
+251 ESGDTS
-257 YLVETGEFF
+257 YLVETGTFLT
-266 GSVEEVKNLVV
+266 SVEEVRNLVV
-277 GVHRGSPVYLK
+277 GVHQGSPVYLK
-288 QVADVTDGPGE
+288 QVAEIADGPAE
-299 PEKYVSFAY
+299 PSTYVSFGY
-308 GDGSDAARAGST
+308 GAGAHAADSLA
-320 RTSSSSARA
+320 AE
-329 PASGGLQPAVTVA
+329 GLRSAVTVA
-342 IAKRSGQDA
+342 IAKRSGKDA
-351 MTIAERA
+351 MTIAERS
-358 LQKVDALEASLVPN
+358 LRKLETLERTLVPN
-372 EVTVSTT
+372 EVTVTTT

-384 SASDKVAEL
+384 SASDKVTEL

-470 HFKMKR
+470 HFQMKR
-476 LPKFQSAIAAIN
+476 LPKLQAAIAAIN

-535 VALVITPYLAYRLI
+535 VALVITPYLAFRLI
-549 AGGSDEEED
+549 AGGNDDDSEED
-558 DEESDYKLE
+558 SDYRLE
-567 ETPIYRV
+567 DTAIYRV
-574 YAATIEPLLDSSW
+574 YAATIEPLLDSPW

-594 GTLVLLLGS
+594 GTLLLLVGS
-603 ISLFYFRVVTVKML
+603 VSLFYFRVVTVKML
-617 PYDDKDEFQVVV
+617 PFDDKNEFQVVV
-629 DMPEGTTLERTDA
+629 DMPEGTTLERTNA

-647 AAYLSDQPEVT
+647 AAYLTDQPEVT

-674 LVRHYDMRRAPH
+674 LVRHYDMRSASH

-694 QSEHH
+694 QAEHH
-699 RDEQSHTIAKRMRG
+699 REEQSHAIAKTMRG
-713 PLQKIG
+713 PLQTIG
-719 DQYDANVKVAE
+719 ARHDANVKVAE

-739 TLVAEVYGPT
+739 TLVAEIYGPNVET
-749 FEQQQDVARQVK
+749 QRALADSVK
-761 QVFEE
+761 HVFE
-766 TEGVVDVDWRVEAD
+766 TTDGVVDVDWRVEAD
-780 QTKYTFSVNKEKA
+780 QTKYTFAVNKEKA
-793 MRAGVPTARVT
+793 MRAGVPTARVA
-804 KTMRMAVGGQ
+804 KTMRMALGGQ
-814 DVTQMH
+814 DVTNLR
-820 LPEEREPVNVNLRLG
+820 LPEERDPVGIHLRLG
-835 QESRSSL
+835 QTTRSSL
-842 ADLKNL
+842 ADLKNVH
-848 RVQSQ
+848 VQSQ
-853 SGSMVPVA
+853 SGATIPVA
-861 DLVTIKETTR
+861 DLVTIEETVRATS
-871 DKHIDRKNQQRVVYV
+871 IDRKNQQRVIYV

-897 VYAMLDMQERLDQIE
+897 VYAMLDMEERLNAIDA
-912 VPKGYSFDQLY
+912 PPGYNFGQLY
-923 TGQPFV
+923 TDQPFTTN
-929 GSDFS
+929 DYS

-966 VGWFQDLMVPL
+966 VGWFQDLTVPL
-977 VMMIAIPLSLIGI
+977 VMMIAIPLSLVGI
-990 VLGHWILGAFFT
+990 VLGHWVLGAFFT

-1058 VVIGAS
+1058 VVIGAT

-1077 SLMGGAIAS
+1077 SLIGGAIAS
-1086 TALTLLIVPLIYY
+1086 TALTLLIVPLIYF
-1099 MVEKK
+1099 MIEKR
-1104 LEDSSLTSTEP
+1104 LEDSNLTHDAS
-1115 AGMAGGDDLPG
+1115 AGMAGPAEMTG
-1126 GDSAPAASPD
+1126 GDSAPDTPTSV
-1136 EETETKSE
+1136 ES

>member
-1 MNNGGIPPHDDRP
+1 M
-14 THSTL
+14 S
-19 PTRHATLQM
+19 
-28 KGIAGTIARG
+28 GIAGTIARG

-76 DIAVRYPGATPQEV
+76 DVLVQYPGATPEEV
-90 ERRIA
+90 ERRVA

-113 TSMPGRAMV
+113 TSLPGRALV
-122 SARYLVGAPSEQS
+122 SARYFVGAPSEKS
-135 MVKLYEEILKH
+135 MVKLYEEMLKH
-146 MDQMPEGASMPLI
+146 MDQMPAGASMPLI
-159 KTRAVDDVPVLTLT
+159 KSRAVDDVPVLTLT
-173 LHSDDSAY
+173 LHSDDPNY
-181 DDYQLRRIGNEMA
+181 DDYQLRRIGGEMA
-194 MDLKTIDGVADVK
+194 ADLKEIEGVADVSI
-207 VHGGRDREV
+207 HGGRKRQV
-216 RVKLD
+216 RVELA
-221 PNRLAA
+221 PSRLAA
-227 YEMDPPAIA
+227 FDLDPPAIA
-236 RQLQASNRQMDAGAF
+236 QQLTAANQQMDAGTF
-251 QSGDRS
+251 ESGDTS
-257 YLVETGEFF
+257 YLVETGGFLTSATE
-266 GSVEEVKNLVV
+266 VEELVV
-277 GVHRGSPVYLK
+277 GVHEGRPVYLR
-288 QVADVTDGPGE
+288 QVADVTDGPAE
-299 PEKYVSFAY
+299 PEKYVGFAY
-308 GDGSDAARAGST
+308 GEGHSAHSEAAATEDTVANATT
-320 RTSSSSARA
+320 R
-329 PASGGLQPAVTVA
+329 GLQPAVTVA
-342 IAKRSGQDA
+342 LAKRSGQDA

-358 LQKVDALEASLVPN
+358 LKKVETLESTLVPN
-372 EVTVSTT
+372 EVTLTTT

-384 SASDKVAEL
+384 SASNKVAEL
-393 LLHLLVAIG
+393 LFHLLVAIG

-476 LPKFQSAIAAIN
+476 LPKLQAAINAIN

-549 AGGSDEEED
+549 AGGSEDES
-558 DEESDYKLE
+558 DEESEYELE
-567 ETPIYRV
+567 ETLIYRA
-574 YAATIEPLLDSSW
+574 YAATIEPLLNSPW

-594 GTLVLLLGS
+594 GTMVLLLGS
-603 ISLFYFRVVTVKML
+603 VSLFYFRVVTVKML

-629 DMPEGTTLERTDA
+629 DMPEGTPLERTDA

-647 AAYLSDQPEVT
+647 TAYLTDQPEVT

-674 LVRHYDMRRAPH
+674 LVRHYDMRSAPH

-694 QSEHH
+694 RSEHH
-699 RDEQSHTIAKRMRG
+699 REEQSHAIAKRMRG
-713 PLQKIG
+713 PLQEIG
-719 DQYDANVKVAE
+719 TSYGARVKVAE

-739 TLVAEVYGPT
+739 TLVAEIYGPNMD
-749 FEQQQDVARQVK
+749 QQRDVARQVK

-766 TEGVVDVDWRVEAD
+766 TDGVVDVDWRVEAD

-793 MRAGVPTARVT
+793 MRTGVTTARIT
-804 KTMRMAVGGQ
+804 RTMKMALGGQ
-814 DVTQMH
+814 DATQLH
-820 LPEEREPVNVNLRLG
+820 LPSEREPVNVNLRLG
-835 QESRSSL
+835 QTDRTGL
-842 ADLKNL
+842 NDLKNL

-853 SGSMVPVA
+853 SGAMVPLA
-861 DLVTIKETTR
+861 DLVTVTETVR
-871 DKHIDRKNQQRVVYV
+871 DKQIDRKNQQRVIYV

-897 VYAMLDMQERLDQIE
+897 VYAMIDMQERLDQIE
-912 VPKGYSFDQLY
+912 PPTGYGFSQLY
-923 TGQPFV
+923 TDQPF
-929 GSDFS
+929 GEASYS

-966 VGWFQDLMVPL
+966 VGWFQDLTVPL
-977 VMMIAIPLSLIGI
+977 VMMVAIPLSLIGI
-990 VLGHWILGAFFT
+990 VVGHWVLGAFFT

-1027 NLRLADDVPLRQAVI
+1027 NLRREDDVPLRQAVV

-1058 VVIGAS
+1058 VVIGAF

-1086 TALTLLIVPLIYY
+1086 TALTLLIVPLIYF
-1099 MVEKK
+1099 MIEKR
-1104 LEDSSLTSTEP
+1104 LATTPFVGTEAEPTGDGAPETSTS
-1115 AGMAGGDDLPG
+1115 DVG
-1126 GDSAPAASPD
+1126 GDSAPSPTT
-1136 EETETKSE
+1136 EEAGSSHSEGA